1 MVRRLSFVLIGLVF
15 FTHPAWPKWDPQD
28 KAYLVEQFRDLHEQ
42 LQALKTQLDA
52 ANAQVASLQQTQ
64 QQLQAALAKQQ
75 RTISDMDQMV
85 SSLRISEEENFS
97 ALKARLEE
105 LRRKQEKEFASLMGK
120 TEAAAA
126 GQAAASPPGVK
137 GYVTDVAGDFVTVD
151 LGSARGMQVG
161 TRLTVYRASDP
172 TQRMG
177 VLEVQQVV
185 SAESSRARIVVMNPG
200 VQPEFGDIVRPE

>member
-1 MVRRLSFVLIGLVF
+1 MVRRLSFVLVGLLLF
-15 FTHPAWPKWDPQD
+15 ATPAWPRWDKED
-28 KAYLVEQFRDLHEQ
+28 KAYLVEQFRDLHDQ
-42 LQALKTQLDA
+42 LQALKTQLDT

-126 GQAAASPPGVK
+126 GQTAASPPGVK
-137 GYVTDVAGDFVTVD
+137 GYVTDVAGDSVTVD

-161 TRLTVYRASDP
+161 TRLTVYRAGDP